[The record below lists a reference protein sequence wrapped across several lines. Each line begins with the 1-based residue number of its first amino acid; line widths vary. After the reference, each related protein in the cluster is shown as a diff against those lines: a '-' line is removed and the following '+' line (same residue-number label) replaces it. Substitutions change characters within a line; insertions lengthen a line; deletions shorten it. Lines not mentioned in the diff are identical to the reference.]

1 MDKRGFAR
9 VGAAL
14 ILLMLT
20 VDRVLPKRTP
30 WMPITDLKESAYKR
44 KRWKDLKTRQTHEE
58 DVQVAPV
65 PPNFFLGVTGFVFLC
80 ISLVWRASGSP
91 RAKCCPTVAW
101 SGGRYDTQY

>member
-1 MDKRGFAR
+1 MDKRGFAG

-30 WMPITDLKESAYKR
+30 WMPIQIYRRVHTKERGGSIT
-44 KRWKDLKTRQTHEE
+44 KTRQTHEE

-65 PPNFFLGVTGFVFLC
+65 SPNLFLGVTGFVFLC

-91 RAKCCPTVAW
+91 RAKCYPTVAW